1 MVPVHSIYTAHT
13 KQGFVQNMMIV
24 YCSYYDA
31 SMMEVYIYQ
40 WIFNLSPLLN
50 SGI

>member
-31 SMMEVYIYQ
+31 SMMEVYIY
-40 WIFNLSPLLN
+40 I
-50 SGI
+50 SGYSTSFLF